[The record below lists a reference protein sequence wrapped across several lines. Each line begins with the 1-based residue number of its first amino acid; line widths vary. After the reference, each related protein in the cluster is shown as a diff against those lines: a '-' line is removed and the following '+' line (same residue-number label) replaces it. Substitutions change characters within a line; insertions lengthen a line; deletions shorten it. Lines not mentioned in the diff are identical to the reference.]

1 MVVKTIEVENL
12 LKKKV
17 STKKNGEENCSSSNL
32 GQPNQKEKNSDEIF
46 TAFEHE
52 EENENPYPSKR

>member
-1 MVVKTIEVENL
+1 MVVKTIEVGNL
-12 LKKKV
+12 LEKKV
-17 STKKNGEENCSSSNL
+17 PAKKNGEEDCSSSNL
-32 GQPNQKEKNSDEIF
+32 RQPNQDEKTLGDVF

>member
-12 LKKKV
+12 LKKEV
-17 STKKNGEENCSSSNL
+17 STKKNGEDDCSSNL
-32 GQPNQKEKNSDEIF
+32 GQPNQDEKTLNDVF